1 MALLARLPHPLSWA
15 CFANI
20 LQSLLLSHAPG
31 FCPFLML
38 SAIRKENKGSFSVVG
53 SSLSFKVGF
62 FFFFFFEIP
71 TSVLAI
77 PFTTKT

>member
-15 CFANI
+15 RFANI

-62 FFFFFFEIP
+62 FLFFVF
-71 TSVLAI
+71 
-77 PFTTKT
+77 